1 MRRRLVQL
9 QRRRHLPR
17 GFVFKEP
24 QHDGVAVGLAQP
36 SHGFIQQR
44 CDLFP
49 GRRFRF
55 GQDGLHI
62 SLLLAA
68 LAADFALHKVG
79 RRQPR
84 RLIQPA
90 GQHRAAPQPA
100 GFARQNDEDGLGDFL
115 GVMRIAGE
123 TPGGRMDEVYIPRDQ
138 DGKCRFGSGAGIFR
152 EQFMVIQFG
161 HLPIRCPRTAKLDK
175 LFHIFHHE
183 HFDGLVGGNQFQA
196 EFAERL
202 VHCIPIVILQVV
214 FRAIQ
219 IKIET

>member
-1 MRRRLVQL
+1 M
-9 QRRRHLPR
+9 PDGIAG
-17 GFVFKEP
+17 GFLE
-24 QHDGVAVGLAQP
+24 
-36 SHGFIQQR
+36 S
-44 CDLFP
+44 
-49 GRRFRF
+49 
-55 GQDGLHI
+55 GLHI
-62 SLLLAA
+62 GRL
-68 LAADFALHKVG
+68 FAPLPPPFPAEKTQG
-79 RRQPR
+79 RQPR
-84 RLIQPA
+84 RFIKPGIEDRTWAQA
-90 GQHRAAPQPA
+90 G
-100 GFARQNDEDGLGDFL
+100 GFARQNDEDGLRDFL

-183 HFDGLVGGNQFQA
+183 HFDGLVGGDQFKA
-196 EFAERL
+196 KFAERQ
-202 VHCIPIVILQVV
+202 VHCIPIVILHVA